1 MNAQQPILV
10 KTDQAHLEI
19 DVEYAKAV
27 LERFSNPWH
36 HYLLTLYL
44 DATAEALQ
52 NSIATPPAMT
62 GARCDFGRGGGAR
75 ELTPDEIG
83 QFHFVETDFFDK
95 REKADQFLVRAIS

>member
-36 HYLLTLYL
+36 RYLLTLYL

-52 NSIATPPAMT
+52 NSIATISRRRSPVRDAT
-62 GARCDFGRGGGAR
+62 SGAAAAR
-75 ELTPDEIG
+75 
-83 QFHFVETDFFDK
+83 
-95 REKADQFLVRAIS
+95 AN